1 MNIVNIEIIDPSNKI
16 SKSQKIKIKTLYK
29 EGKTVIDILS
39 KVHYTDENFKYD
51 DLEEEKVSEN
61 YTKLKFIVGDRKD
74 DTSSEREELRQKLK
88 SKLQN
93 RSTIRTATYKNDA
106 WKMYYQVINH
116 PTIKSL
122 PDETIKKAIPNP
134 DDVKKNA
141 DAYRMMNAVNPNPM
155 LKEYFEEC
163 LKN

>member
-1 MNIVNIEIIDPSNKI
+1 MNIEILDPLNKI
-16 SKSQKIKIKTLYK
+16 SKSQKIKIKALYK
-29 EGKTVIDILS
+29 EGKTVSDILY
-39 KVHYTDENFKYD
+39 KVHYTDENFKYG

-61 YTKLKFIVGDRKD
+61 YIKLKFIVGDQKD
-74 DTSSEREELRQKLK
+74 PVSEREELRQKLK

-122 PDETIKKAIPNP
+122 PDETNKKAIPNP

>member
-1 MNIVNIEIIDPSNKI
+1 MNIEILDPLNKI

-29 EGKTVIDILS
+29 EGKTVFDILS
-39 KVHYTDENFKYD
+39 KVHYTDENFKYG

-61 YTKLKFIVGDRKD
+61 YIKLKFIVGDQKD
-74 DTSSEREELRQKLK
+74 PVSEREELRQKLK

-163 LKN
+163 LKK

>member
-1 MNIVNIEIIDPSNKI
+1 MNIEILDPLNKI
-16 SKSQKIKIKTLYK
+16 SKSQKQKIKTMYK
-29 EGKTVIDILS
+29 DEKSVTEILT
-39 KVHYTDENFKYD
+39 KVHYTEENFKYD
-51 DLEEEKVSEN
+51 QLEEEKVSEN
-61 YTKLKFIVGDRKD
+61 YIKLKFIVGDRSEPKD
-74 DTSSEREELRQKLK
+74 PVSEREELRQKLK